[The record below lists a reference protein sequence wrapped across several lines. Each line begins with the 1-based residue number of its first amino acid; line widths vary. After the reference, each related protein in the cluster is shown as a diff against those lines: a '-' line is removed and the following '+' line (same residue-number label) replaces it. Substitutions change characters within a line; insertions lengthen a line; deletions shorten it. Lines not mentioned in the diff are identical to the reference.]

1 MVIRLHPS
9 EPGHAPVIAE
19 YRRVHGEAALPA
31 AGGVVPLFGVF
42 ELATAESI
50 QVIVAKMI
58 HG

>member
-1 MVIRLHPS
+1 VVIRLDPS
-9 EPGHAPVIAE
+9 EPGHAPVITE

-42 ELATAESI
+42 ELATAQSI